1 MSQICAPVLTQI
13 CAPVPHSKFIQTI
26 TRCAQNTWCG
36 NYRGCGG
43 QAKMELN
50 TNKSNYCNTKD
61 MNNNMRN
68 ELNAIGDIQ
77 DTLMA
82 ILDSADRM
90 FDGDALLELA
100 YDLGLDNDKF
110 ELPDLKSG
118 NETSILSCLR

>member
-1 MSQICAPVLTQI
+1 
-13 CAPVPHSKFIQTI
+13 
-26 TRCAQNTWCG
+26 
-36 NYRGCGG
+36 
-43 QAKMELN
+43 MELN